1 MIRNENDDKIN
12 KKIIIFITILQVVIE
27 IKILNHRPVLEIFQ
41 KTIDTTTELISIK

>member
-1 MIRNENDDKIN
+1 M
-12 KKIIIFITILQVVIE
+12 QGVIE